1 MPKKSIFIKSD
12 THKYNKLKGQDIEH
26 ICELSPRSM
35 GCKHTIIMREWYGE
49 TETQYFYI
57 RYLCGILN
65 VSLGD
70 CEMDAKYDYT
80 PIAMADDLIDLDD
93 DDRKHI
99 INHIC
104 NFLHWKLPPG
114 DVDSISC

>member
-1 MPKKSIFIKSD
+1 MSCNKRKKYLGQYEATSD
-12 THKYNKLKGQDIEH
+12 SQGHWPVSK
-26 ICELSPRSM
+26 
-35 GCKHTIIMREWYGE
+35 
-49 TETQYFYI
+49 YFYI